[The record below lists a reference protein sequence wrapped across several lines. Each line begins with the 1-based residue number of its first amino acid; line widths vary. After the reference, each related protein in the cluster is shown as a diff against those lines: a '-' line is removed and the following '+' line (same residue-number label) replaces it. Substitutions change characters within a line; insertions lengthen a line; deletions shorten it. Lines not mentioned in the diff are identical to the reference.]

1 MSTRLISITLAVF
14 LLAACKPYEGTYS
27 PSCVAFAG
35 DTIQLSDGQFVWEK
49 FTDAVQVDEDGNVLN
64 QFPGYPM
71 RGTYSISGETVTMET
86 ASGEALDSMYLHQDE
101 GLYYLLSGEQLKEY
115 KATGKHSECTLILG
129 GHRGS

>member
-1 MSTRLISITLAVF
+1 MDTRFVSITLAAF
-14 LLAACKPYEGTYS
+14 LLSACKPYEGTYS

-35 DTIQLSDGQFVWEK
+35 DTIQLSNGQFVWEK

-71 RGTYSISGETVTMET
+71 RGTYNISAETVTMET
-86 ASGEALDSMYLHQDE
+86 ASGEALDSMYLLEDE
-101 GLYYLLSGEQLKEY
+101 GRYYLLSGKQSEEFR
-115 KATGKHSECTLILG
+115 ATGKHAECPLILG